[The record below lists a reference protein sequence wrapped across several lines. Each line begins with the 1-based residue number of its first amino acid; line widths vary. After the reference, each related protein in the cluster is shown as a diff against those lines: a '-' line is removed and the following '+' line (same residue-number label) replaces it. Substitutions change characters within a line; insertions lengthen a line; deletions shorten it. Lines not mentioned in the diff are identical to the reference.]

1 MSTQSYKYNTKKPES
16 TSMSGVKSENPALS
30 LKVKFQQNLYMH
42 PTVKESANTDSNS
55 VKCFLILKI
64 YKNKV
69 KRY

>member
-1 MSTQSYKYNTKKPES
+1 
-16 TSMSGVKSENPALS
+16 MSGLKSENPALS